1 MAAPGPR
8 RGRTDPRTRLSPRGD
23 RPLPGQGG
31 PGSSCRLTSS
41 SAPPAPP
48 ASPPSRHAQGP
59 PPPPG
64 TCSPRLL
71 HVLTLQKTLIFA
83 GRPGDQERLATCVT
97 CLARGRVPSM
107 SSFTCNSFGL
117 KEPGVL
123 VWAVCPGFGHLGR
136 DAAAFTLLP
145 SPAPPSPCLQPSPHW
160 PLQPS
165 RAPNPVSGPTTVL
178 GTRPR
183 EGGPGPGRGVTVLH
197 ALAARKAPRG
207 GGSSCRG
214 SSRAAQAAG
223 V

>member
-145 SPAPPSPCLQPSPHW
+145 SPAPPPCLQPSPHW

-165 RAPNPVSGPTTVL
+165 RAPNPASGPTTVL
-178 GTRPR
+178 GTHPR